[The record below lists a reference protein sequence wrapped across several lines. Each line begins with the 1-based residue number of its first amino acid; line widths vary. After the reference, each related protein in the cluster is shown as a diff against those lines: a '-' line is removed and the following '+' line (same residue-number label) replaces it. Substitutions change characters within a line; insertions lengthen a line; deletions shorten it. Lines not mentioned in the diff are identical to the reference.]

1 MLGIVERTKSIAKTV
16 GPAAALAIRSTVRS
30 ASNRDMFCSSAAACR
45 GVPER
50 SDETLDFTTGLQ
62 EITYT
67 SPGILVRK
75 DPFREMQRNQRLVLS
90 IEIRKRIGTFAS
102 LPQAAIILIYRFV
115 ITDGT
120 VLEQNAVDMRS
131 VPGKVRAFHDP
142 TGSILPAST

>member
-1 MLGIVERTKSIAKTV
+1 MPGSSR
-16 GPAAALAIRSTVRS
+16 ALY
-30 ASNRDMFCSSAAACR
+30 
-45 GVPER
+45 
-50 SDETLDFTTGLQ
+50 ETLDFTTGLQ